1 MPLAIFGSLIPINE
15 PHIFFEGLLM
25 QINRR
30 CSDLYIFFLF
40 NAEDQLMS
48 KTEVVVCSPVRTAIG
63 TYGGMLKD
71 TPATDIGAVAIRA
84 TLEHAKLTGG
94 DIDTVVMGN
103 VIQAGNKMNPARQAA
118 IQGGVPVTVPA
129 LTVNRVCGSGAQAIA
144 SAAQEVMLGFV
155 NSAIA
160 GGMENMD
167 RAPYLMTSGRWGY
180 RMGDAQIFDSMLM
193 DGLNDAFSGKHSGW
207 HTEDL
212 ASSHQI
218 TREDQDRWAERS
230 QKRFSTAQAAGK
242 FAAEITAIEIASRKG
257 PTKFEKDEHNRPDT
271 TMQTLSKLK
280 PAFRKDGTITAGNAP
295 GLNTAASAMIV
306 ADRAWSEKKSLKP
319 MARLVSY
326 GVGAVEPGMFG
337 LGPVPA
343 VKQALERAGWKTA
356 DIQRIEINE
365 AFAAIAIAVAK
376 DLGLPEDVVN
386 VEGGAI
392 AHGHPIGATGAVLTT
407 RLLHSMQRDGIK
419 RGIVTLCIGGGQG
432 IALALESIH

>member
-1 MPLAIFGSLIPINE
+1 
-15 PHIFFEGLLM
+15 
-25 QINRR
+25 
-30 CSDLYIFFLF
+30 
-40 NAEDQLMS
+40 MS
-48 KTEVVVCSPVRTAIG
+48 NTEVVICSPVRTAIG
-63 TYGGMLKD
+63 TYGGTLKD
-71 TPATDIGAVAIRA
+71 MPAADVGAVAIRA
-84 TLEHAKLTGG
+84 TLERAKLSGA

-118 IQGGVPVTVPA
+118 IQGGVPVNVPA

-180 RMGDAQIFDSMLM
+180 RMGDAQIFDAMLM

-212 ASSHQI
+212 ANSHQI

-230 QKRFSTAQAAGK
+230 QKRFSSAQAAGK
-242 FAAEITAIEIASRKG
+242 FATEIAAIEIASRKG

-306 ADRAWSEKKSLKP
+306 ADRDWSEKKGLKP
-319 MARLVSY
+319 MARLISY

-392 AHGHPIGATGAVLTT
+392 AHGHPIGASGAVLTT

-419 RGIVTLCIGGGQG
+419 RGVVTLCIGGGQG
-432 IALALESIH
+432 IALTLETVQ

>member
-1 MPLAIFGSLIPINE
+1 
-15 PHIFFEGLLM
+15 
-25 QINRR
+25 
-30 CSDLYIFFLF
+30 
-40 NAEDQLMS
+40 MS
-48 KTEVVVCSPVRTAIG
+48 NTEVVICSPVRTAIG
-63 TYGGMLKD
+63 TYGGTLKD
-71 TPATDIGAVAIRA
+71 MPAADVGAVAIRA
-84 TLEHAKLTGG
+84 TLERSKLASGE
-94 DIDTVVMGN
+94 IETVVMGN

-118 IQGGVPVTVPA
+118 IQGGVPVNVPA

-144 SAAQEVMLGFV
+144 SAAQEIMLGFV
-155 NSAIA
+155 KSAIA

-180 RMGDAQIFDSMLM
+180 RMGDAQVFDAMLM

-212 ASSHQI
+212 ANSHQI

-242 FAAEITAIEIASRKG
+242 FATEIAAIEIASRKG
-257 PTKFEKDEHNRPDT
+257 PTRFEKDEHNRPDT

-306 ADRAWSEKKSLKP
+306 ADRVWSEKKGLKP
-319 MARLVSY
+319 MARLISY

-343 VKQALERAGWKTA
+343 VKQALERAGWKTV

-392 AHGHPIGATGAVLTT
+392 AHGHPIGASGAVLTT

-419 RGIVTLCIGGGQG
+419 RGVVTLCIGGGQG
-432 IALALESIH
+432 IALTLETVQ

>member
-1 MPLAIFGSLIPINE
+1 
-15 PHIFFEGLLM
+15 
-25 QINRR
+25 
-30 CSDLYIFFLF
+30 
-40 NAEDQLMS
+40 MS
-48 KTEVVVCSPVRTAIG
+48 NTEVVICSPVRTAIG
-63 TYGGMLKD
+63 TYGGTLKD
-71 TPATDIGAVAIRA
+71 MPAADVGAVAIRA
-84 TLEHAKLTGG
+84 TLERAKLTGG

-103 VIQAGNKMNPARQAA
+103 VIQAGNKMNPARQSA
-118 IQGGVPVTVPA
+118 IQGGLPVNVPA

-144 SAAQEVMLGFV
+144 SAAQEIMLGFV
-155 NSAIA
+155 KSAIA

-193 DGLNDAFSGKHSGW
+193 DGLNDAFSGQHSGW

-212 ASSHQI
+212 ANSHQI

-242 FAAEITAIEIASRKG
+242 FATEITAIEIASRKG
-257 PTKFEKDEHNRPDT
+257 PIKFEKDEHNRPDT

-306 ADRAWSEKKSLKP
+306 ADRAWSEKKGIKS

-356 DIQRIEINE
+356 DVQRIEINE

-392 AHGHPIGATGAVLTT
+392 AHGHPIGASGAVLTT
-407 RLLHSMQRDGIK
+407 RLLHSMQRDGIR

-432 IALALESIH
+432 IALALETVQ